1 MVPPY
6 LRTIAAT
13 PSRYSAMIS
22 RRSSGSSFVASAV
35 EPTRSQNIT
44 VSWRRSAE
52 ELGAGDKVEGSVTRT
67 TVDLDTRAA
76 ADTRAAP
83 VGMSAAPQSPQ
94 NLLPDGLSAPQARQR
109 KDSGAPQ
116 TFLPS
121 GLTLPQLGQS
131 MSHPI

>member
-52 ELGAGDKVEGSVTRT
+52 ELGAGSKVEGSVTRT

-94 NLLPDGLSAPQARQR
+94 
-109 KDSGAPQ
+109 
-116 TFLPS
+116 TFLPD

-131 MSHPI
+131 MPHLNLCQHRWVEA